1 MTTVRVGVTGHRR
14 IDDPEGVSAAVLDAL
29 ARVRERFAGAQ
40 GVRLEA
46 VSPLAEGA
54 DRIVARAVLAEAG
67 AALTVPLPFPAED
80 YATDFAE
87 PASKAEFDEL
97 LARAARVE
105 VMPPAASRDDGY
117 EHVGRWVV
125 EHSDVLL
132 ALWDGAP
139 SRGRGGTAEIVQYAR
154 DYKRPLIV
162 INPTTG
168 ETKIERGHGLSSQ
181 SLRAVEEFSRF
192 TATAKGLESY
202 ERNIFTDTF
211 VGPEGKNLPAESK
224 DLVRGAL
231 IPWYARASLIAK
243 ENQDIYRLAGRLV
256 YLLSPLSVALAA
268 AGTIF
273 HEYDRWAFLLEA
285 LCLGAIF
292 IIIFSADRQRA
303 HRRWTEH
310 RVLAEYLRT
319 AIHLAVA
326 ATEVPRWRI
335 PPYLGV
341 SRPTGDWIL
350 RVFREVWDDLPTM
363 TGCTG
368 ELCCAHAAFVRNCW
382 IHGQVSF
389 HRNKARECA
398 TSVRTSPRR

>member
-139 SRGRGGTAEIVQYAR
+139 SRGRGGTAEIVAYAC
-154 DYKRPLIV
+154 
-162 INPTTG
+162 
-168 ETKIERGHGLSSQ
+168 ERGVPVYWVRTNGG
-181 SLRAVEEFSRF
+181 APVVEE
-192 TATAKGLESY
+192 L
-202 ERNIFTDTF
+202 
-211 VGPEGKNLPAESK
+211 
-224 DLVRGAL
+224 
-231 IPWYARASLIAK
+231 
-243 ENQDIYRLAGRLV
+243 
-256 YLLSPLSVALAA
+256 
-268 AGTIF
+268 
-273 HEYDRWAFLLEA
+273 
-285 LCLGAIF
+285 
-292 IIIFSADRQRA
+292 
-303 HRRWTEH
+303 
-310 RVLAEYLRT
+310 
-319 AIHLAVA
+319 
-326 ATEVPRWRI
+326 
-335 PPYLGV
+335 
-341 SRPTGDWIL
+341 
-350 RVFREVWDDLPTM
+350 
-363 TGCTG
+363 
-368 ELCCAHAAFVRNCW
+368 
-382 IHGQVSF
+382 
-389 HRNKARECA
+389 
-398 TSVRTSPRR
+398 